1 MNEEEQRAL
10 NALYRYCQIGSNT
23 EPWSDGKGRFLLEH
37 ERNSKRSSTSDDS
50 EKMQFK
56 QTRALDDN
64 ALKIIVRSAFV
75 DGKSILVPCQSMRV
89 SCDIHVQKDFGMKAS
104 LFYG

>member
-10 NALYRYCQIGSNT
+10 NALYRYCQIGRNT

-50 EKMQFK
+50 EKMHFK
-56 QTRALDDN
+56 QTRALVVAGCN
-64 ALKIIVRSAFV
+64 
-75 DGKSILVPCQSMRV
+75 
-89 SCDIHVQKDFGMKAS
+89 DFAS
-104 LFYG
+104 TLSLANQCGLAATYMFRRISV